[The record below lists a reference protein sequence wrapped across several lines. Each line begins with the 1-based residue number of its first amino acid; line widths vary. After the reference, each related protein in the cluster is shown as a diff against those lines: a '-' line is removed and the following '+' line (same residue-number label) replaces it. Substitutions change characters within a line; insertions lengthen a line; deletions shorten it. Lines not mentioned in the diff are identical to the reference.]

1 MSMIAFRPMLGFW
14 LSESVV
20 GENAVLLGYGHD
32 VGCYAHGTEVEQR
45 YESGEGYAVVL
56 GERLHQL
63 ESHAASAEMLE
74 WVGVVRSLRVEDSHG
89 RRQFFVG
96 HVVVAD
102 DEVDA
107 ERLGVGYLFNSLDA
121 AVEDDDELHAG
132 LLGVVDAFLAHAVA
146 FVVAVGNVIVDIGVK
161 LLQELIDQC
170 HSRATVNIVVAIN
183 EHSLLTS
190 HGIVE
195 PVHGH
200 VHVLHQE
207 RVDEVGKLRAEKPLG
222 GTFRSDASLDEQ
234 SRKSRAHAEFLAQ
247 LKCLARFLRC

>member
-1 MSMIAFRPMLGFW
+1 MH
-14 LSESVV
+14 E
-20 GENAVLLGYGHD
+20 
-32 VGCYAHGTEVEQR
+32 
-45 YESGEGYAVVL
+45 
-56 GERLHQL
+56 L
-63 ESHAASAEMLE
+63 EPYPTATKMLE
-74 WVGVVRSLRVEDSHG
+74 RIGVVSTLGIEYCHGIGKRVV
-89 RRQFFVG
+89 R

-102 DEVDA
+102 DEIYA
-107 ERLGVGYLFNSLDA
+107 KALGVGYHVIGLDA
-121 AVEDDDELHAG
+121 AVENDDELHARLMG
-132 LLGVVDAFLAHAVA
+132 IVNAFLAHAVA

>member
-1 MSMIAFRPMLGFW
+1 MI
-14 LSESVV
+14 

-32 VGCYAHGTEVEQR
+32 IGSYAYGTEVEQR

-74 WVGVVRSLRVEDSHG
+74 RVGVVGSLRVEDSHG
-89 RRQFFVG
+89 WRQFFVW

-132 LLGVVDAFLAHAVA
+132 LLGVVDAFLAYAVT
-146 FVVAVGNVIVDIGVK
+146 FVVAIGDVILDVGVE
-161 LLQELIDQC
+161 LLYELIHQC
-170 HSRATVNIVVAIN
+170 YRSASVHVVVAVD
-183 EHSLLTS
+183 EYAFLAAHRV
-190 HGIVE
+190 VE
-195 PVHGH
+195 AVDGE
-200 VHVLHQE
+200 VHVLHE
-207 RVDEVGKLRAEKPLG
+207 EGVDEVCQLRMEESLG
-222 GTFRSDASLDEQ
+222 R
-234 SRKSRAHAEFLAQ
+234 
-247 LKCLARFLRC
+247 